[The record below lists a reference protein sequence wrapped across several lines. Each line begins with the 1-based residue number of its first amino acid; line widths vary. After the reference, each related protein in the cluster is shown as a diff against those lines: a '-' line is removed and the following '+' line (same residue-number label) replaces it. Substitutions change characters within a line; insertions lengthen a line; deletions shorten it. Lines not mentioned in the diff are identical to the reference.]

1 MQSPRGVG
9 VFGVFD
15 GHGGPS
21 AAQICQD
28 ELCAQLATAGPSATD
43 AALADA
49 FWSVDA
55 RIGAAGDM
63 SGTTAAVLL
72 VDGWNM
78 PGVVNLRCVLANVG
92 DSRGLR
98 VDMRSPVAAALPFAT
113 RKHTPADADEVN
125 RLKLTVRVRDQLS
138 RMRAGA
144 ADSSTIRS
152 DASSV
157 RSTYSAYATSR
168 HGSSRARRPSSE
180 RSAAGSE
187 RSAASSADDT
197 PATLD
202 EKARARAF
210 TRAELDAA
218 LASLGLTLD
227 GGSDASDASL
237 LLRGLQ
243 REARM
248 ELSERRLHPT
258 LRRENSGLGKR
269 FDTWGPVVLKSAR
282 FRVAVQA
289 VRGSFRRGTRV
300 RAEPE
305 EQPRTV
311 PVSTAVTR
319 SVGDWDAART
329 LIPHPDLYRFDVGSS
344 QHERVV
350 LASDGVWDFVTPVQA
365 AKITRNTPGARE
377 ASAALLR
384 LATDRS
390 HAKFGALKDDV
401 SVVVV
406 DLNPGALDVEKPLS
420 SPGTPG
426 ALLRRLSSASRRC
439 RGRRRAPD

>member
-1 MQSPRGVG
+1 MRAVG
-9 VFGVFD
+9 DRRPVGDRRQRF
-15 GHGGPS
+15 
-21 AAQICQD
+21 
-28 ELCAQLATAGPSATD
+28 
-43 AALADA
+43 ADA
-49 FWSVDA
+49 FWSLDA

-98 VDMRSPVAAALPFAT
+98 VDMRSPAAAALPFAT

-144 ADSSTIRS
+144 ADSSTIRT

-157 RSTYSAYATSR
+157 RSTYSAYATS
-168 HGSSRARRPSSE
+168 RRPSSE

-218 LASLGLTLD
+218 LASLGVTLD
-227 GGSDASDASL
+227 GGSDAADASL

-282 FRVAVQA
+282 FRVVVQA

-350 LASDGVWDFVTPVQA
+350 LASDGVGLCHAGPGGENHTQHAGRARGVGGAPPPRHRPFARQVWRAQGRRLGRRRRPQPWRARRRGQA
-365 AKITRNTPGARE
+365 
-377 ASAALLR
+377 R
-384 LATDRS
+384 LSR
-390 HAKFGALKDDV
+390 HA
-401 SVVVV
+401 
-406 DLNPGALDVEKPLS
+406 
-420 SPGTPG
+420 G
-426 ALLRRLSSASRRC
+426 ALLRRLSSALSPLSRSSSGAKLS
-439 RGRRRAPD
+439 GRSSAATPSPRAVR